1 MNDLIRVVT
10 LHAAVA
16 ASCSLTYLVG
26 CGIAS
31 NDSYQVS
38 YRKHRMVLAE
48 ATHGAELVPW
58 DDREFGHPRF
68 ITGVTSKF
76 PISSIGSKAASNC
89 SKVSASQTMKLVC
102 SRRFE

>member
-1 MNDLIRVVT
+1 MNDLIRVVA
-10 LHAAVA
+10 LVPAVM
-16 ASCSLTYLVG
+16 ASGSLTYLVG